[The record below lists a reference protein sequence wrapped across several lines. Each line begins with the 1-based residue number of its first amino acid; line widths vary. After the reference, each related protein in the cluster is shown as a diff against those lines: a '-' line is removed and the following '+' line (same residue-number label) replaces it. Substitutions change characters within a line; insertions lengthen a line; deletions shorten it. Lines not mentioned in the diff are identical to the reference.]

1 MYGLGLLKG
10 LTVTMKNM
18 VLPSRMFT
26 VHQYPDRKI
35 GVWGLA
41 KLAEKNALSYVF
53 SEPMKAFKA
62 MLGLIT
68 VEDRMPQHP
77 RVRGE
82 EFSFYL
88 DRCTGCA
95 SCAKYCPLGIIRI
108 VTHPSEEQMPEGDR
122 YAIDVFDIDIG
133 RCMFCGLCVEA
144 CPYDALHMGSG
155 FEEGAYSRRDL
166 VIDLDKLK
174 TYLGSYAPPEK
185 SVARRGDWQNA
196 LLSELR
202 GPQIARVLDRL
213 PLAPNRSMRTRR
225 PRRDDSG
232 RIHIFVEAL
241 TPPALHPQGS
251 GLEGT
256 GHVLYHQVLVRP

>member
-1 MYGLGLLKG
+1 M
-10 LTVTMKNM
+10 TMKNM

-35 GVWGLA
+35 GVFGLA

-77 RVRGE
+77 RFRGE

-174 TYLGSYAPPEK
+174 SAPKHPSTWYRPQMEGKRYDPK
-185 SVARRGDWQNA
+185 SDEELSGKDAGRYERPSLHDQEEMWGRR
-196 LLSELR
+196 
-202 GPQIARVLDRL
+202 
-213 PLAPNRSMRTRR
+213 
-225 PRRDDSG
+225 
-232 RIHIFVEAL
+232 
-241 TPPALHPQGS
+241 
-251 GLEGT
+251 
-256 GHVLYHQVLVRP
+256 